1 MKNKEKKV
9 ISRMIDNAKKAMDQI
24 SDYSQQEVDE
34 LCNKIASAA
43 ANKNNAQ
50 EIAELAVKETKMGVV
65 DHKRIKITKK
75 VKGTWND
82 IKNLKSIGKIEENE
96 KKKIIKFAKPVGVV
110 SGIIPVTNC
119 EATPPVKAL
128 FSLKAKNAIIF
139 SPHPRS
145 KKTSTKIVNLMRDVL
160 EKSGAPADLL
170 QIIEEPSIELT
181 NELMSQS
188 DLVVATGGG
197 SMVKAAYSSG
207 TPAYGVGPGNAPIIV
222 DETANL
228 KDAAEKIMNGKTF
241 DNGTSCST
249 ENSLIVEES
258 IYDNLIEELQTQ
270 GGYFT
275 TKEEKKKLQDAFFVD
290 GYHLNINLICRSAK
304 TIADAAGIDI
314 SDEIKF
320 FIVEENCVGKKH
332 PYSGEKLSLILTVYK
347 YSGFENAL
355 KRVEEILRYQGLGH
369 SCGIHSFDN
378 NHIERLGAFAPVSRI
393 MVRQS
398 QSYGNS
404 GNWNNGMPFTLSL
417 GCGTWG
423 GNITTENI
431 TLKHFLN
438 ITWVSKPIKADIP
451 GEKELFDL
459 KLTKK

>member
-1 MKNKEKKV
+1 MTKEAGEI
-9 ISRMIDNAKKAMDQI
+9 ISLMIDNAKKAMDQI
-24 SDYSQQEVDE
+24 SDYSQQEIDE
-34 LCNKIASAA
+34 LCNKIAAA
-43 ANKNNAQ
+43 AAAEKDAQ
-50 EIAELAVKETKMGVV
+50 AIAELAVEETKMGVV
-65 DHKRIKITKK
+65 DHKRVKITKK
-75 VKGTWND
+75 VKDTWND
-82 IKNLKSIGKIEENE
+82 IKNLKSTGKIEEDLENG
-96 KKKIIKFAKPVGVV
+96 IIKFAKPVGVI
-110 SGIIPVTNC
+110 SGIVPVTNC

-128 FSLKAKNAIIF
+128 FALKGKNAIIF

-145 KKTSTKIVNLMRDVL
+145 KKTSTKIVDLMRNVL
-160 EKSGAPADLL
+160 EEAGAPKDLL

-222 DETANL
+222 DETADL
-228 KDAAEKIMNGKTF
+228 VDAAEKIMNGKTF

-258 IYDNLIEELQTQ
+258 IYDELMEELQKQ

-275 TKEEKKKLQDAFFVD
+275 NKEEKKKIKDSFFVD
-290 GYHLNINLICRSAK
+290 GYHLNIDLICRPVK
-304 TIADAAGIDI
+304 KIAAAAGIDI
-314 SDEIKF
+314 AEETKF
-320 FIVEENCVGKKH
+320 FIVEEDGVGKEF
-332 PYSGEKLSLILTVYK
+332 PFSGEKLSLILTVYK
-347 YSGFENAL
+347 YSGFTNAL
-355 KRVEEILRYQGLGH
+355 KRVEEILNFQGLGH
-369 SCGIHSFDN
+369 SCGIHSVSDE
-378 NHIERLGAFAPVSRI
+378 HIEKLGAFAPVSRI

-438 ITWVSKPIKADIP
+438 VTWLSKPIEANIP
-451 GEKELFDL
+451 SEQELFG
-459 KLTKK
+459 KQA

>member
-1 MKNKEKKV
+1 MTKEAGEI
-9 ISRMIDNAKKAMDQI
+9 ISLMIDNAKKAMDQI
-24 SDYSQQEVDE
+24 SDYSQQEIDE
-34 LCNKIASAA
+34 LCNKIAAA
-43 ANKNNAQ
+43 AAAEKDAQ
-50 EIAELAVKETKMGVV
+50 AIAELAVEETKMGVV
-65 DHKRIKITKK
+65 DHKRVKITKK

-82 IKNLKSIGKIEENE
+82 IKNLKSTGKIEEDLENG
-96 KKKIIKFAKPVGVV
+96 IIKFAKPVGVI
-110 SGIIPVTNC
+110 SGIVPVTNC

-128 FSLKAKNAIIF
+128 FALKAKNAIIF

-145 KKTSTKIVNLMRDVL
+145 KKTSTKIVDLMRNVL
-160 EKSGAPADLL
+160 EEAGAPKDLL

-222 DETANL
+222 DETADL
-228 KDAAEKIMNGKTF
+228 VDAAEKIMNGKTF

-258 IYDNLIEELQTQ
+258 IYDELMEELQKQ

-275 TKEEKKKLQDAFFVD
+275 NKEEKKKIQDSFFVD
-290 GYHLNINLICRSAK
+290 GYHLNIDLICRPVK
-304 TIADAAGIDI
+304 KIAAAAGIDI
-314 SDEIKF
+314 AEETKF
-320 FIVEENCVGKKH
+320 FIVEEDGVGKEF
-332 PYSGEKLSLILTVYK
+332 PFSGEKLSLILTVYK
-347 YSGFENAL
+347 YSGFTNAL
-355 KRVEEILRYQGLGH
+355 KRVEEILNFQGLGH
-369 SCGIHSFDN
+369 SCGIHSVSDE
-378 NHIERLGAFAPVSRI
+378 HIEKLGAFAPVSRI

-438 ITWVSKPIKADIP
+438 VTWLSKPIEANIP
-451 GEKELFDL
+451 SEQELFG
-459 KLTKK
+459 KQA

>member
-1 MKNKEKKV
+1 MSEEAKNQVQE
-9 ISRMIDNAKKAMDQI
+9 MIKKARAAMDEI
-24 SDYSQQEVDE
+24 ADYSQEKIDD
-34 LCNKIASAA
+34 LCNKVAMAA
-43 ANKNNAQ
+43 AKEEDAQ
-50 EIAELAVKETKMGVV
+50 RIAEMAVEETKMGVV
-65 DHKRIKITKK
+65 AHKKTKITKK
-75 VKGTWND
+75 VRGTWND
-82 IKNLKSIGKIEENE
+82 IKDLKSMGKIDEDEE
-96 KKKIIKFAKPVGVV
+96 KGLLKFAKPVGVV
-110 SGIIPVTNC
+110 SGIVPVTNC

-128 FSLKAKNAIIF
+128 FALKGKNAIIF

-145 KKTSTKIVNLMRDVL
+145 KNTSTEMVNLMREVL
-160 EKSGAPADLL
+160 KEEGAPVDLF
-170 QIIEEPSIELT
+170 QIIEEPSIEST

-222 DETANL
+222 DETADL
-228 KDAAEKIMNGKTF
+228 KDAAEKIKNGKTF

-258 IYDNLIEELQTQ
+258 IYDELMEELQAQ

-275 TKEEKKKLQDAFFVD
+275 TKEEKQKIQDAFFVE
-290 GYHLNINLICRSAK
+290 GYHLNIDLICRSAK
-304 TIADAAGIDI
+304 TIADSAGIDI
-314 SDEIKF
+314 SNDIKF
-320 FIVEENCVGKKH
+320 FIVEEDGVGKKY
-332 PYSGEKLSLILTVYK
+332 PFSGEKLSVILTVYK
-347 YSGFENAL
+347 YSGFDNAL
-355 KRVEEILRYQGLGH
+355 KRVEEILNFQGLGH
-369 SCGIHSFDN
+369 SCGIHSFNDA
-378 NHIERLGAFAPVSRI
+378 HIEKLGAFAPVSRI

-404 GNWNNGMPFTLSL
+404 GNWDNGMPFTLSL

-438 ITWVSKPIKADIP
+438 VTWVSKQIEADIP
-451 GEKELFDL
+451 SDKELFGQEIN
-459 KLTKK
+459 

>member
-1 MKNKEKKV
+1 MSEEAKKLV
-9 ISRMIDNAKKAMDQI
+9 SGMIDRARKAMDEI
-24 SDYSQQEVDE
+24 SDYSQQEIDE
-34 LCNKIASAA
+34 LCNKVAAAA
-43 ANKNNAQ
+43 ANEKDAQ
-50 EIAELAVKETKMGVV
+50 EIAELAVEETKMGVV
-65 DHKRIKITKK
+65 DHKRVKITKK

-82 IKNLKSIGKIEENE
+82 IKDLKSMGKIEEDKE
-96 KKKIIKFAKPVGVV
+96 QGITKFAKPVGVI
-110 SGIIPVTNC
+110 SGIVPVTNC

-290 GYHLNINLICRSAK
+290 GYH
-304 TIADAAGIDI
+304 
-314 SDEIKF
+314 
-320 FIVEENCVGKKH
+320 
-332 PYSGEKLSLILTVYK
+332 
-347 YSGFENAL
+347 
-355 KRVEEILRYQGLGH
+355 
-369 SCGIHSFDN
+369 
-378 NHIERLGAFAPVSRI
+378 
-393 MVRQS
+393 
-398 QSYGNS
+398 
-404 GNWNNGMPFTLSL
+404 
-417 GCGTWG
+417 
-423 GNITTENI
+423 
-431 TLKHFLN
+431 
-438 ITWVSKPIKADIP
+438 
-451 GEKELFDL
+451 
-459 KLTKK
+459 

>member
-1 MKNKEKKV
+1 MSEEAKKLV
-9 ISRMIDNAKKAMDQI
+9 SGMIDRARKAMDQI
-24 SDYSQQEVDE
+24 ADYSQEEIDE
-34 LCNKIASAA
+34 LCNKVAAAA
-43 ANKNNAQ
+43 ANEEDAQ
-50 EIAELAVKETKMGVV
+50 EIAELAVEETKMGVV
-65 DHKRIKITKK
+65 EHKRVKITKK

-82 IKNLKSIGKIEENE
+82 IKDLKSMGKIEEDE
-96 KKKIIKFAKPVGVV
+96 EEGIIKFAKPVGVI
-110 SGIIPVTNC
+110 SGIVPVTNC
-119 EATPPVKAL
+119 EATPPVKGLLAL
-128 FSLKAKNAIIF
+128 KGKNAIVF

-160 EKSGAPADLL
+160 EEAGAPKDLF
-170 QIIEEPSIELT
+170 QIIEEPSIEAT

-222 DETANL
+222 DETADL
-228 KDAAEKIMNGKTF
+228 EDAAEKIMNGKTF

-258 IYDNLIEELQTQ
+258 VYDELMEELQKQ

-275 TKEEKKKLQDAFFVD
+275 TKEEKQQLQDAFFVD
-290 GYHLNINLICRSAK
+290 GYHLNIDLICRSAK
-304 TIADAAGIDI
+304 TIADAAGLDI
-314 SDEIKF
+314 SDDIKF
-320 FIVEENCVGKKH
+320 FIVEEDGVGKEY

-347 YSGFENAL
+347 YSGFDNAL
-355 KRVEEILRYQGLGH
+355 KRVEEILRFQGLGH
-369 SCGIHSFDN
+369 SCGIHSTNDE
-378 NHIERLGAFAPVSRI
+378 HIEKLGAFAPVSRI

-438 ITWVSKPIKADIP
+438 VTWLSKPIEAEIP
-451 GEKELFDL
+451 SDEELFGEEA
-459 KLTKK
+459 

>member
-1 MKNKEKKV
+1 MSEEAKKLV
-9 ISRMIDNAKKAMDQI
+9 SGMIDRARKAMDQI
-24 SDYSQQEVDE
+24 ADYSQQEIDE
-34 LCNKIASAA
+34 LCNKVAAAA
-43 ANKNNAQ
+43 ANEEDAQ
-50 EIAELAVKETKMGVV
+50 EIAELAVEETKMGVV
-65 DHKRIKITKK
+65 EHKRVKITKK

-82 IKNLKSIGKIEENE
+82 IKDLKSMGKIEEDKE
-96 KKKIIKFAKPVGVV
+96 QGIIKFAKPVGVV
-110 SGIIPVTNC
+110 SGIVPVTNC

-128 FSLKAKNAIIF
+128 FALKGKNAIIF

-160 EKSGAPADLL
+160 EEAGAPADLF
-170 QIIEEPSIELT
+170 QIIEEPSIEAT

-222 DETANL
+222 DETADL
-228 KDAAEKIMNGKTF
+228 EDAAEKIMNGKTF

-258 IYDNLIEELQTQ
+258 IYDELMEKLQKQ

-290 GYHLNINLICRSAK
+290 GYHLNIDLICRSAQ

-320 FIVEENCVGKKH
+320 FIVEEEGVGKEY

-355 KRVEEILRYQGLGH
+355 KRVEEILKFQGLGH
-369 SCGIHSFDN
+369 SCGIHSVDDE
-378 NHIERLGAFAPVSRI
+378 HIEKLGAFAPVSRI

-438 ITWVSKPIKADIP
+438 VTWLSKPIEADIP
-451 GEKELFDL
+451 SDEELFGEEA
-459 KLTKK
+459 

>member
-1 MKNKEKKV
+1 MSKEAKELV
-9 ISRMIDNAKKAMDQI
+9 SEMIDKARKAMAEI
-24 SDYSQQEVDE
+24 ADYSQQEIDD
-34 LCNKIASAA
+34 LCNKVAAAA
-43 ANKNNAQ
+43 ANEKDAQ
-50 EIAELAVKETKMGVV
+50 EIAELAVEETKMGVV
-65 DHKRIKITKK
+65 EHKRVKITKK

-82 IKNLKSIGKIEENE
+82 IKDLKSMGKIEEDKE
-96 KKKIIKFAKPVGVV
+96 QGIVKFAKPVGVI
-110 SGIIPVTNC
+110 SGIVPVTNC

-128 FSLKAKNAIIF
+128 FALKGKNAIIF

-160 EKSGAPADLL
+160 EESGAPADLL
-170 QIIEEPSIELT
+170 QIIEEPSIEAT
-181 NELMSQS
+181 NELMAQS

-222 DETANL
+222 DETADL

-258 IYDNLIEELQTQ
+258 IYDELMEELQKQ

-275 TKEEKKKLQDAFFVD
+275 TKEEKQKLQDAFFVD
-290 GYHLNINLICRSAK
+290 GYHLNIDLICRSAK
-304 TIADAAGIDI
+304 TIADAADLEI
-314 SDEIKF
+314 SDGTKF
-320 FIVEENCVGKKH
+320 FIVEEEGVGKEY

-347 YSGFENAL
+347 YSGFDNAL
-355 KRVEEILRYQGLGH
+355 KRVEEILKFQGLGH
-369 SCGIHSFDN
+369 SCGIHSVDDQ
-378 NHIERLGAFAPVSRI
+378 HIEKLGAFAPVSRI

-438 ITWVSKPIKADIP
+438 VTWLSKPIEADIP
-451 GEKELFDL
+451 TDKELFG
-459 KLTKK
+459 KEV

>member
-1 MKNKEKKV
+1 MSEEAKKLV
-9 ISRMIDNAKKAMDQI
+9 SGMIDKARKAMDEI
-24 SDYSQQEVDE
+24 ADYSQQEIDE
-34 LCNKIASAA
+34 LCNKVAAAA
-43 ANKNNAQ
+43 ANEEDAQ
-50 EIAELAVKETKMGVV
+50 EIAELAVNETKMGVV
-65 DHKRIKITKK
+65 EHKRVKITKK

-82 IKNLKSIGKIEENE
+82 IKDLKSIGKIEEDKE
-96 KKKIIKFAKPVGVV
+96 QGIIKFAKPVGVI
-110 SGIIPVTNC
+110 SGIVPVTNC

-128 FSLKAKNAIIF
+128 FALKGKNAIVF

-160 EKSGAPADLL
+160 EEAGAPADLL
-170 QIIEEPSIELT
+170 QIIEEPSIDAT
-181 NELMSQS
+181 NELMAQS

-222 DETANL
+222 DETADL
-228 KDAAEKIMNGKTF
+228 ADAAEKIMNGKTF

-258 IYDNLIEELQTQ
+258 VYDELMEELQKQ

-275 TKEEKKKLQDAFFVD
+275 TKDEKQKLQDAFFVD
-290 GYHLNINLICRSAK
+290 GYHLNIDLICRSAK
-304 TIADAAGIDI
+304 TIADAADLDI
-314 SDEIKF
+314 SDDIKF
-320 FIVEENCVGKKH
+320 FIVEEDGVGKEY

-347 YSGFENAL
+347 YSGFDNAL
-355 KRVEEILRYQGLGH
+355 KRVEEILRFQGLGH
-369 SCGIHSFDN
+369 SCGIHSVDDE
-378 NHIERLGAFAPVSRI
+378 HIEKLGAFAPVSRI

-438 ITWVSKPIKADIP
+438 VTWLSKPIEADIP
-451 GEKELFDL
+451 SDEELFGEEA
-459 KLTKK
+459 

>member
-1 MKNKEKKV
+1 MSEEAKKLV
-9 ISRMIDNAKKAMDQI
+9 SGMIDKARKAMDQI
-24 SDYSQQEVDE
+24 ADYSQQEIDE
-34 LCNKIASAA
+34 LCNKVAAAA
-43 ANKNNAQ
+43 ANEEDAQ
-50 EIAELAVKETKMGVV
+50 EIAELAVEETKMGVV
-65 DHKRIKITKK
+65 DHKRVKITKK

-82 IKNLKSIGKIEENE
+82 IKDLKSMGKIEEDKE
-96 KKKIIKFAKPVGVV
+96 QGIIKFAKPVGVI
-110 SGIIPVTNC
+110 SGIVPVTNC

-128 FSLKAKNAIIF
+128 FALKGKNAIVF

-160 EKSGAPADLL
+160 EEAGAPKDLF
-170 QIIEEPSIELT
+170 QIIEEPSIEAT

-222 DETANL
+222 DETADL
-228 KDAAEKIMNGKTF
+228 EDAAEKIMNGKTF

-258 IYDNLIEELQTQ
+258 VYDELMENLQKQ

-275 TKEEKKKLQDAFFVD
+275 NREEKQKLQDAFFVD
-290 GYHLNINLICRSAK
+290 GYHLNIDLICRSAK
-304 TIADAAGIDI
+304 TIADAAAIDI
-314 SDEIKF
+314 SDDIKF
-320 FIVEENCVGKKH
+320 FIVEEDGVGKEY

-347 YSGFENAL
+347 YSGFDNAL
-355 KRVEEILRYQGLGH
+355 KRVEEILRFQGLGH
-369 SCGIHSFDN
+369 SCGIHSVDDE
-378 NHIERLGAFAPVSRI
+378 HIEKLGAFAPVSRI

-438 ITWVSKPIKADIP
+438 VTWLSKPIEADIP
-451 GEKELFDL
+451 SDKELFGEEA
-459 KLTKK
+459 

>member
-1 MKNKEKKV
+1 MSEEAKKLV
-9 ISRMIDNAKKAMDQI
+9 SGMIDKARKSMDQI
-24 SDYSQQEVDE
+24 ADYSQQEIDE
-34 LCNKIASAA
+34 LCNKVAAAA
-43 ANKNNAQ
+43 ANEEDAQ
-50 EIAELAVKETKMGVV
+50 EIAELAVEETKMGVV
-65 DHKRIKITKK
+65 EHKRVKITKK

-82 IKNLKSIGKIEENE
+82 IKDLKSMGKIEEDKE
-96 KKKIIKFAKPVGVV
+96 QGIIKFAKPVGVI
-110 SGIIPVTNC
+110 SGIVPVTNC

-128 FSLKAKNAIIF
+128 FALKGKNAIVF

-160 EKSGAPADLL
+160 EEAGAPADLI
-170 QIIEEPSIELT
+170 QIIEEPSIDAT

-222 DETANL
+222 DETADL
-228 KDAAEKIMNGKTF
+228 EDAAEKIMNGKTF

-258 IYDNLIEELQTQ
+258 VYDQLMEELQKQ

-275 TKEEKKKLQDAFFVD
+275 TKEEKQKLQDAFFVD
-290 GYHLNINLICRSAK
+290 GYHLNIDLICRSAK

-314 SDEIKF
+314 SDETKF
-320 FIVEENCVGKKH
+320 FIVEEDGVGKEY

-347 YSGFENAL
+347 YSGFDNAL
-355 KRVEEILRYQGLGH
+355 KRVEEILRFQGLGH
-369 SCGIHSFDN
+369 SCGIHSVDDE
-378 NHIERLGAFAPVSRI
+378 HIEKLGAFAPVSRI

-438 ITWVSKPIKADIP
+438 VTWLSKPIEADIP
-451 GEKELFDL
+451 SDEELFGEEA
-459 KLTKK
+459 

>member
-1 MKNKEKKV
+1 MTKEAGEI
-9 ISRMIDNAKKAMDQI
+9 ISLMIDNAKKAMDQI
-24 SDYSQQEVDE
+24 SDYSQQEIDE
-34 LCNKIASAA
+34 LCNKIAAA
-43 ANKNNAQ
+43 AAAEKDAQ
-50 EIAELAVKETKMGVV
+50 AIAELAVEETKMGVV
-65 DHKRIKITKK
+65 DHKRVKITKK

-82 IKNLKSIGKIEENE
+82 IKNLKSTGKIEEDLENG
-96 KKKIIKFAKPVGVV
+96 IIKFAKPVGVI
-110 SGIIPVTNC
+110 SGIVPVTNC

-128 FSLKAKNAIIF
+128 FALKGKNAIIF

-145 KKTSTKIVNLMRDVL
+145 KKTSTKIVDLMRNVL
-160 EKSGAPADLL
+160 EEAGAPKDLL

-222 DETANL
+222 DETADL
-228 KDAAEKIMNGKTF
+228 VDAAEKIMNGKTF

-258 IYDNLIEELQTQ
+258 IYDELMEELQKQ

-275 TKEEKKKLQDAFFVD
+275 NKEEKKKIQDSFFVD
-290 GYHLNINLICRSAK
+290 GYHLNIDLICRPVK
-304 TIADAAGIDI
+304 KIAAAAGIDI
-314 SDEIKF
+314 AEETKF
-320 FIVEENCVGKKH
+320 FIVEEDGVGKEF
-332 PYSGEKLSLILTVYK
+332 PFSGEKLSLILTVYK
-347 YSGFENAL
+347 YSGFTNAL
-355 KRVEEILRYQGLGH
+355 KRVEEILNFQGLGH
-369 SCGIHSFDN
+369 SCGIHSVSDE
-378 NHIERLGAFAPVSRI
+378 HIEKLGAFAPVSRI

-438 ITWVSKPIKADIP
+438 VTWLSKPIEANIP
-451 GEKELFDL
+451 SEQELFG
-459 KLTKK
+459 KQA

>member
-1 MKNKEKKV
+1 MSEEAKNLV
-9 ISRMIDNAKKAMDQI
+9 SGMIDRARKAMDQI
-24 SDYSQQEVDE
+24 ADYTQEEIDE
-34 LCNKIASAA
+34 LCNKVAAAA
-43 ANKNNAQ
+43 ANEEDAQ
-50 EIAELAVKETKMGVV
+50 EIAELAVEETKMGVV
-65 DHKRIKITKK
+65 EHKRVKITKK

-82 IKNLKSIGKIEENE
+82 IKDSKSMGKIEEDKE
-96 KKKIIKFAKPVGVV
+96 QGIIKFAKPVGVV
-110 SGIIPVTNC
+110 SGIVPVTNC

-128 FSLKAKNAIIF
+128 FALKGKNAIVF

-160 EKSGAPADLL
+160 EKAGAPADLF
-170 QIIEEPSIELT
+170 QIIEEPSIEAT

-222 DETANL
+222 DETADL
-228 KDAAEKIMNGKTF
+228 EDAAEKIMNGKTF

-258 IYDNLIEELQTQ
+258 VYDELMEELQKQ

-290 GYHLNINLICRSAK
+290 GYHLNIDLICRSAK
-304 TIADAAGIDI
+304 TIADAADLDI
-314 SDEIKF
+314 SDDIKF
-320 FIVEENCVGKKH
+320 FIVEEEGVGKEY

-347 YSGFENAL
+347 YSGFDNAL
-355 KRVEEILRYQGLGH
+355 KRVEEILRFQGLGH
-369 SCGIHSFDN
+369 SCGIHSVN
-378 NHIERLGAFAPVSRI
+378 EEHIEKLGAFAPVSRI

-438 ITWVSKPIKADIP
+438 VTWLSKPIEADIP
-451 GEKELFDL
+451 SDKELFGEEV
-459 KLTKK
+459 

>member
-1 MKNKEKKV
+1 MSEEAKNLV
-9 ISRMIDNAKKAMDQI
+9 SGMIDRARKAMDQI
-24 SDYSQQEVDE
+24 ADYSQEEIDE
-34 LCNKIASAA
+34 LCNKVAAAA
-43 ANKNNAQ
+43 ANEEDAQ
-50 EIAELAVKETKMGVV
+50 EIAELAVEETKMGVV
-65 DHKRIKITKK
+65 EHKRVKITKK

-82 IKNLKSIGKIEENE
+82 IKDLKSMGKIEEDE
-96 KKKIIKFAKPVGVV
+96 EEGIIKFAKPVGVI
-110 SGIIPVTNC
+110 SGIVPVTNC
-119 EATPPVKAL
+119 EATPPVKGLLAL
-128 FSLKAKNAIIF
+128 KGKNAIVF

-160 EKSGAPADLL
+160 EEAGAPKDLF
-170 QIIEEPSIELT
+170 QIIEEPSIEAT

-222 DETANL
+222 DETADL
-228 KDAAEKIMNGKTF
+228 EDAAEKIMNGKTF

-258 IYDNLIEELQTQ
+258 VYDELMEELQKQ

-290 GYHLNINLICRSAK
+290 GYHLNIDLICRSAK
-304 TIADAAGIDI
+304 TIADAAGLDI
-314 SDEIKF
+314 SDDIKF
-320 FIVEENCVGKKH
+320 FIVEEDGVGKEY

-347 YSGFENAL
+347 YSGFDNAL
-355 KRVEEILRYQGLGH
+355 KRVEEILRFQGLGH
-369 SCGIHSFDN
+369 SCGIHSTNDE
-378 NHIERLGAFAPVSRI
+378 HIEKLGAFAPVSRI

-438 ITWVSKPIKADIP
+438 VTWLSKPIEAEIP
-451 GEKELFDL
+451 SDEELFGEEA
-459 KLTKK
+459 